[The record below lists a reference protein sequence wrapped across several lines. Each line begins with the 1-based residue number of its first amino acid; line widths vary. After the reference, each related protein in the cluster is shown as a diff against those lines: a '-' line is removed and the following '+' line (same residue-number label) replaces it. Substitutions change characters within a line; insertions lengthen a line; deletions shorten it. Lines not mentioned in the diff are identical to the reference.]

1 MSTFLIYVLLSSL
14 NFNGSGAGDV
24 YAAMTY
30 AARLSM
36 RPGVAKAMV
45 LASCRLVH
53 KATLLLNFSFKFKR
67 ENIQKRIITFAVHE
81 RGNIFFLLFT
91 VQYSIFQL
99 FTFCLFQ
106 PIQFIKEKLDINVEI
121 LHIFFY
127 STLIHY

>member
-53 KATLLLNFSFKFKR
+53 KATFLLNFSFKFKR
-67 ENIQKRIITFAVHE
+67 ENIQKRII
-81 RGNIFFLLFT
+81 FFLPFT

-121 LHIFFY
+121 LHIFFLLY
-127 STLIHY
+127 INRLVDLL